1 MSTTS
6 TFATFAIV
14 ASAAALDG
22 GCSYSLDVAPDEPTY
37 ERDVRPIL
45 MSHCV
50 RCHGDP
56 LQGDPTSDLVP
67 PTYEFGKEDPAVLQK
82 PPVVQ
87 ARFDRFEDTNCE
99 PIDGGPTPDECFY
112 GAGGLF
118 APFIGQYVDDNP
130 PLPMPPPPAPALTR
144 YQRDTIIRWSKQTPR
159 LER

>member
-1 MSTTS
+1 MRTTR
-6 TFATFAIV
+6 TVTAFAIV

-22 GCSYSLDVAPDEPTY
+22 CNRYPEFASDEPTY

-67 PTYEFGKEDPAVLQK
+67 PTYEFGKDDPALLQK
-82 PPVVQ
+82 APIVQ

-118 APFIGQYVDDNP
+118 AQYIGQYVDDNA

-144 YQRDTIIRWSKQTPR
+144 YQRDTIIRWSKEMPR